1 MTIKIYEQRVLIPDS
16 GKYLYNKDEKI
27 ISIKVFLAVGADEKE
42 WQEITAEEKEQ
53 LEAQWEVENNLLL
66 QGDDT

>member
-1 MTIKIYEQRVLIPDS
+1 MTIKIYEQRVLIPDN

-27 ISIKVFLAVGADEKE
+27 ISIKVFLAVGADENE
-42 WQEITAEEKEQ
+42 WQEITAEEKER
-53 LEAQWEVENNLLL
+53 LEAQWETENELLL